1 MLLYKKT
8 SLYSL
13 NPLQD
18 PRITLKTVVTLTDSP
33 PTIPRRD
40 EYHSWWA
47 GIIAIMII
55 AVRGDSEIRQM
66 FRQFV
71 LIRG

>member
-1 MLLYKKT
+1 MHRVMLLYKKMRV
-8 SLYSL
+8 SSL

-40 EYHSWWA
+40 KYRS
-47 GIIAIMII
+47 
-55 AVRGDSEIRQM
+55 
-66 FRQFV
+66 
-71 LIRG
+71 